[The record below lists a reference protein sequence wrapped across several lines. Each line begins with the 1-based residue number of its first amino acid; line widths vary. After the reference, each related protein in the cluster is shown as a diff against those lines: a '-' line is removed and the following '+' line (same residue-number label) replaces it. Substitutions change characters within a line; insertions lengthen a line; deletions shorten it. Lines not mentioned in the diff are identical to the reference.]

1 MHSANS
7 TTKRW
12 NIDPALEPEDEYVP
26 NQAVHPS
33 IELEPPW
40 TYPGLVIG
48 SSYVLLLFLCAF
60 LNTTFLLWPVTVL
73 RWSHILSARSCRH
86 VCRFFENLYFAMLS
100 GCLELL
106 GGVKI
111 ILTGDEIPQSNP
123 QEHMLLICNHRS
135 EVDWIFFW
143 NLALRYGVHD
153 RIRVMLKSIIRY
165 TPGVGWAM
173 LLLQY
178 PYVNRNWA
186 TDQIRL
192 TRLIQSYREVD
203 IGSWLAMFPEGTALN
218 DKTLQ
223 KSQAYAE
230 KQGEELWNYVLQ
242 PRYKGFELCFKK
254 LDPEYVFDLTV
265 AYPELMKGI
274 RPSPKRIIR
283 GQFSPEVHINV
294 KRYHQSLLLKHKDQM
309 GRWLKDRFAEKEQRL
324 QSFYETGAFEGE
336 QRVCKKIPLWSLV
349 VPCTVF
355 NLMLCGVAL
364 YLLIKS
370 PHVACFIFVSSAALS
385 IIQAWN
391 FGD

>member
-1 MHSANS
+1 MPKN
-7 TTKRW
+7 
-12 NIDPALEPEDEYVP
+12 
-26 NQAVHPS
+26 
-33 IELEPPW
+33 
-40 TYPGLVIG
+40 
-48 SSYVLLLFLCAF
+48 
-60 LNTTFLLWPVTVL
+60 
-73 RWSHILSARSCRH
+73 
-86 VCRFFENLYFAMLS
+86 
-100 GCLELL
+100 
-106 GGVKI
+106 
-111 ILTGDEIPQSNP
+111 
-123 QEHMLLICNHRS
+123 
-135 EVDWIFFW
+135 
-143 NLALRYGVHD
+143 
-153 RIRVMLKSIIRY
+153 
-165 TPGVGWAM
+165 
-173 LLLQY
+173 
-178 PYVNRNWA
+178 
-186 TDQIRL
+186 
-192 TRLIQSYREVD
+192 
-203 IGSWLAMFPEGTALN
+203 
-218 DKTLQ
+218 
-223 KSQAYAE
+223 
-230 KQGEELWNYVLQ
+230 
-242 PRYKGFELCFKK
+242 KK